1 MCWSRRR
8 ILRGIGKTMIKTNPT
23 IEFEQFL
30 SLLNGLKEFKSI
42 TGKRYKVISL
52 NGSMLSFLRE
62 TGEQWQV
69 DLRKVHQA
77 YLELQRFKTI
87 DFKPYVPRRQSP
99 ALGLLLTV
107 GLLKN

>member
-1 MCWSRRR
+1 
-8 ILRGIGKTMIKTNPT
+8 MIKTNPI

-30 SLLNGLKEFKSI
+30 SLVKGLKEFKSK

-52 NGSMLSFLRE
+52 DGSILSFLRE
-62 TGEQWQV
+62 TGEEWKL
-69 DLRKVHQA
+69 DLRKAHQA
-77 YLELQRFKTI
+77 YLELQYFKTI

>member
-1 MCWSRRR
+1 
-8 ILRGIGKTMIKTNPT
+8 MIKTNSI

-30 SLLNGLKEFKSI
+30 SLVKGLKEFKSK

-52 NGSMLSFLRE
+52 DGSILSFLRE
-62 TGEQWQV
+62 TGEEWKM
-69 DLRKVHQA
+69 DLRKAHQA
-77 YLELQRFKTI
+77 YLELQHFKTI